1 MDPCCSTH
9 PVHDRQRHAR
19 RLVLS
24 INAAMFLAEL
34 VAGVVAHST
43 ALIAHSAD
51 MLVSHPYGGR
61 ALH

>member
-1 MDPCCSTH
+1 
-9 PVHDRQRHAR
+9 
-19 RLVLS
+19 LVLS